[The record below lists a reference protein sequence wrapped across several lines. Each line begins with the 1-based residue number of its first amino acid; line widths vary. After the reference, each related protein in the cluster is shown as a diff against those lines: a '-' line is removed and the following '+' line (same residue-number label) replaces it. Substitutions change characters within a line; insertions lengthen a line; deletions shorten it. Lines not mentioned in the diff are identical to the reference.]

1 MAAVA
6 IDKDAMQAHLD
17 HLPEGNLHRPAVGV
31 RWRVAFLTGH
41 AAIET
46 RRRRESNC
54 RLVVAGNAAEPLR
67 FAGVEKL
74 VPSDL
79 VAYEPF

>member
-1 MAAVA
+1 M
-6 IDKDAMQAHLD
+6 
-17 HLPEGNLHRPAVGV
+17 

-54 RLVVAGNAAEPLR
+54 RLVVAGNAAESLR